1 MTAKNEKED
10 RTNHDIELRLEFLEK
25 RYKDAHG
32 YFKHTLTAITIIF
45 LFVGLFVTG
54 LSIISKKEINDA
66 IANMER
72 KFDIL
77 SGEALKKPEIELFY
91 DDRPIG
97 GRSIDIELPTNALIL
112 LKAFHIKNEGD
123 READDITI
131 KFYFSIPI
139 RSVTTIIAEGHLS
152 GDPWGTSVSADKE
165 FPGLLV
171 YYESIALDPGETYS
185 IFGFQAA
192 IGEQFRNLEKI
203 DSKIVIFFGTERPV
217 ESHMNLI
224 LKQSE
229 Q

>member
-1 MTAKNEKED
+1 M
-10 RTNHDIELRLEFLEK
+10 
-25 RYKDAHG
+25 
-32 YFKHTLTAITIIF
+32 F
-45 LFVGLFVTG
+45 LFVGVIITV
-54 LSIISKKEINDA
+54 LSITSKNEVNDA
-66 IANMER
+66 ISKMER
-72 KFDIL
+72 KFEIL

-91 DDRPIG
+91 GDQPIG

-112 LKAFHIKNEGD
+112 LKAFYIKNEGD
-123 READDITI
+123 KEADDITI

-139 RSVTTIIAEGHLS
+139 QSVTTIIAEGHLS
-152 GDPWGTSVSADKE
+152 GDPWGTAVSADKE

-192 IGEQFRNLEKI
+192 IGKQFRNLEKI
-203 DSKIVIFFGTERPV
+203 DSKIFIFFGTERPV